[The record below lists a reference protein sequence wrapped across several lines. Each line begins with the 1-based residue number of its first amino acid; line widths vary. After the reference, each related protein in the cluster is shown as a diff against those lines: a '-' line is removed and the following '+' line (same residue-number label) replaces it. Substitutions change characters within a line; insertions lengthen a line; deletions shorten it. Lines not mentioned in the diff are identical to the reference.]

1 MMIDESPNPNYTHT
15 QFYTSHSTAN
25 SPSSRALIPAL
36 SFSSLAT
43 SLLPPHRGLDPRPPS
58 AAESRNFPISFQFH
72 HAQMDGSH
80 AARFLEELQKTIN
93 TI

>member
-1 MMIDESPNPNYTHT
+1 MLTGGP
-15 QFYTSHSTAN
+15 
-25 SPSSRALIPAL
+25 RV
-36 SFSSLAT
+36 SSL
-43 SLLPPHRGLDPRPPS
+43 
-58 AAESRNFPISFQFH
+58 PISVQFH